1 MIFTLPVIQQSFRKL
16 RSPKHR
22 PAQMDY
28 RAAKQYILAKLRTG
42 LSGNLSYHGMHHTL
56 DVLKVAKALCESEG
70 VLGHSVTLVKTAA
83 LFHDAGFVKDKH
95 AGHEYE
101 GCLMARAVLPGFG
114 YFSEDVEIIC
124 GMIMATKIPQS
135 PTNLLEEIICDADL
149 DYLGR
154 ADFYPI
160 AETLFQELNTYQLIS
175 GEQAW
180 NRLQVNFLMAHHFH
194 TRTSIRLRE
203 PAKQQYLE
211 ELKGLVATYEV

>member
-1 MIFTLPVIQQSFRKL
+1 
-16 RSPKHR
+16 
-22 PAQMDY
+22 MDY

-42 LSGNLSYHGMHHTL
+42 LSDKLSYHGMHHTL
-56 DVLKVAKALCESEG
+56 DVLRVSKALCETEG
-70 VLGHSVTLVKTAA
+70 VFGHSATLVKTAA
-83 LFHDAGFVKDKH
+83 LFHDAGFVKNKH

-114 YFSEDVEIIC
+114 YAGEDMEIIC

-154 ADFYPI
+154 EDFYSI
-160 AETLFQELNTYQLIS
+160 AETLFQEFTAYQLIN

-180 NRLQVNFLMAHHFH
+180 NRLQVNFLTAHHFH
-194 TRTSIRLRE
+194 TKTNKRLRE

-211 ELKGLVATYEV
+211 ELRGLVATYEV